1 MKKKFFLARTNS
13 KKIKKSK
20 AGGRLL
26 EPLEYKL
33 REEKDANYEKIYCC

>member
-1 MKKKFFLARTNS
+1 MKKNFFWLEQIR
-13 KKIKKSK
+13 KKSKNQK

-33 REEKDANYEKIYCC
+33 REEKDANYEKIYCG